1 MSVPAVPGPSM
12 EKDAPEATIGMARET
27 GNLLFELNV

>member
-1 MSVPAVPGPSM
+1 M